1 MKNENLILVRQ
12 VCEIHKVEW
21 TFIESLTDNGL
32 LNIQIIEQEWYLPKE
47 ELAVLEK
54 WMRLHFDL
62 EIGIDSLDVVA
73 DLLNKIDALQK
84 ESRTL
89 RNRLNLYE

>member
-1 MKNENLILVRQ
+1 MKNENLILVKQ
-12 VCEIHKVEW
+12 VCEFHEVEW
-21 TFIESLTDNGL
+21 NFFERLTDNGL
-32 LNIQIIEQEWYLPKE
+32 LHVQIIEQEWYLPKD
-47 ELAVLEK
+47 ELATLEK

-73 DLLNKIDALQK
+73 DLLEKIDALQK

-89 RNRLNLYE
+89 RTRLNLYE

>member
-1 MKNENLILVRQ
+1 MKIENLILVKQ
-12 VCEIHKVEW
+12 VCEFHEVEW
-21 TFIESLTDNGL
+21 TFIETLTDKGL
-32 LNIQIIEQEWYLPKE
+32 LHVEIIEQEWYLPKD
-47 ELAVLEK
+47 ELATLEK

-89 RNRLNLYE
+89 RTRLNLYE